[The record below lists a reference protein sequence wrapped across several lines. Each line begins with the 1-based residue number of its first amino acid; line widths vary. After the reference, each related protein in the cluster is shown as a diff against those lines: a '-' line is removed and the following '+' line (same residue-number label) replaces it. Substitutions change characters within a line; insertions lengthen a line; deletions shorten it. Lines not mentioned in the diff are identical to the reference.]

1 MESLL
6 RNLAL
11 KREQKKDGAVV
22 AERRGGRE
30 VEDVCNLFEDGDEQ
44 NVTKASGEGE
54 DKETHMRRVEGTLM
68 DTDE

>member
-11 KREQKKDGAVV
+11 KREQNMDGAVV
-22 AERRGGRE
+22 TERRGGGE
-30 VEDVCNLFEDGDEQ
+30 VEDVCSLFEDGNEQ

-54 DKETHMRRVEGTLM
+54 D
-68 DTDE
+68 